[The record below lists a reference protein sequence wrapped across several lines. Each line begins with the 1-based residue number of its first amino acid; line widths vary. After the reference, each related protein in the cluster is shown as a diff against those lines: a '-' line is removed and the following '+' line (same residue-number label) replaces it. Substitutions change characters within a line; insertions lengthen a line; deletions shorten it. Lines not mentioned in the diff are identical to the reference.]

1 MLDKKLSIRLRA
13 TLAIFTLSLFVTGAC
28 AAEVLHNFFGNREDG
43 SNPEGSLIFDAAGNL
58 YGTTAYGGPDID
70 KKHGTVFELTPNADG
85 SWTKKDLHDFGR
97 DPDGVS
103 PVASLVFDSAGN
115 LYGTTI
121 TGGHD
126 LTSGIVFELMPNGDG
141 SWTENILRFF
151 FPDGPRGSA
160 PADGLIFDS
169 MGNLYGTT
177 TTGSLTGVVFEL
189 KPKAGGTWT
198 EKVLHSF
205 SGGNQGS
212 FPYAGLILDA
222 AGNLYGTTAGTLRI
236 GEDIIDY
243 GTVFE
248 LMPSAGGGWDFKIL
262 HEFKND
268 GKDGFTP
275 VAGLT
280 FDADG
285 NLYGTTYGGG
295 NFGGGTAFEL
305 TPNADGTWTEK
316 ILHKFKNDGKD
327 GYSVR
332 GGLTFDSA
340 GSLYGTTVAGGSDN
354 MGTVFKLTPT
364 AEGRWTE
371 KIVHNF
377 KNDGKDGNAP
387 FAGVIIDASGN
398 LYGTTRTGGTHNGGT
413 VFKITP

>member
-1 MLDKKLSIRLRA
+1 M
-13 TLAIFTLSLFVTGAC
+13 
-28 AAEVLHNFFGNREDG
+28 
-43 SNPEGSLIFDAAGNL
+43 
-58 YGTTAYGGPDID
+58 
-70 KKHGTVFELTPNADG
+70 
-85 SWTKKDLHDFGR
+85 
-97 DPDGVS
+97 
-103 PVASLVFDSAGN
+103 
-115 LYGTTI
+115 
-121 TGGHD
+121 
-126 LTSGIVFELMPNGDG
+126 
-141 SWTENILRFF
+141 
-151 FPDGPRGSA
+151 
-160 PADGLIFDS
+160 
-169 MGNLYGTT
+169 
-177 TTGSLTGVVFEL
+177 
-189 KPKAGGTWT
+189 
-198 EKVLHSF
+198 LHSF